1 MDNEKQITEKL
12 IKREHICEEAWSQPS
27 NSN

>member
-1 MDNEKQITEKL
+1 MDSEKQITETL
-12 IKREHICEEAWSQPS
+12 IKREHIREEAWSQPS